1 MIEQISNFFNMEM
14 IYLWLNFGVLPFW
27 IILIFFPQSNLC
39 RYFVTS
45 IFPYLIFSSVY
56 VFLIIEFYKDNY
68 NFVDNFSLYLGLDS
82 LNNLFDNNYFLIT
95 FWVHF
100 LAINLFCGSWI
111 VKDSLKLT
119 MPKFLVFFSINCNLF
134 YWTFR
139 YIYLLVHKNFF
150 RKKNFYFRLN
160 LFDFKAAIFHQ

>member
-1 MIEQISNFFNMEM
+1 MIEQISNFFNTEM

-68 NFVDNFSLYLGLDS
+68 NFVDNFNLYLGLDS

-119 MPKFLVFFSINCNLF
+119 MPKFLVFFPLIITYFIGPLGIFIYWFIRIFFAKRISI
-134 YWTFR
+134 
-139 YIYLLVHKNFF
+139 
-150 RKKNFYFRLN
+150 
-160 LFDFKAAIFHQ
+160 FD

>member
-56 VFLIIEFYKDNY
+56 VFLLIEFYKDNY
-68 NFVDNFSLYLGLDS
+68 NFVDNFNLYLGLDS

-119 MPKFLVFFSINCNLF
+119 MPKFLVFFPLIVTYFIGPLGIFIYWFIRIFFAKRISI
-134 YWTFR
+134 
-139 YIYLLVHKNFF
+139 
-150 RKKNFYFRLN
+150 
-160 LFDFKAAIFHQ
+160 FD

>member
-1 MIEQISNFFNMEM
+1 MIEQISNFFNTEM

-45 IFPYLIFSSVY
+45 IFPYLIFSSLY

-68 NFVDNFSLYLGLDS
+68 NFVDNFNLYLGLDS

-119 MPKFLVFFSINCNLF
+119 MPKFLVFFPLIVTYFIGPLGIFIYWFIRIFFAKRISI
-134 YWTFR
+134 
-139 YIYLLVHKNFF
+139 
-150 RKKNFYFRLN
+150 
-160 LFDFKAAIFHQ
+160 FD

>member
-1 MIEQISNFFNMEM
+1 M

-56 VFLIIEFYKDNY
+56 VFLLIEFYKDNY

-119 MPKFLVFFSINCNLF
+119 MPKFLVFFPLIVTYFIGPLGIFIYWFIRIFFAKRISI
-134 YWTFR
+134 
-139 YIYLLVHKNFF
+139 
-150 RKKNFYFRLN
+150 
-160 LFDFKAAIFHQ
+160 FD